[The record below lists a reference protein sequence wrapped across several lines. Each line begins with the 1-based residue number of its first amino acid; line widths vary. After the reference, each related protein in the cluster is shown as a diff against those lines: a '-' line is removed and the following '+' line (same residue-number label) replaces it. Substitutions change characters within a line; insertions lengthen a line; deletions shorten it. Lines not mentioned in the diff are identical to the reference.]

1 MTYNWLFFHQAV
13 WRWWGPMGRLATHH
27 VLQNGSILWELLKN
41 VRGGSWRKPKHR
53 HPTVVVV
60 IFTCQI
66 LTESENNAL
75 IANNRL
81 WSISSLIS
89 LIPRPSLIT
98 CSMQGRRCYHVIC
111 GTGITCRHTAFCISY
126 EDETSTDGEHQ
137 AYILQSN
144 PKPEAGM
151 TLEWGSSLTT

>member
-1 MTYNWLFFHQAV
+1 MTYNWLFLHQAV
-13 WRWWGPMGRLATHH
+13 WRWGPMRWLATHH

-41 VRGGSWRKPKHR
+41 VRGGGWRKPKHR

-75 IANNRL
+75 IAINRL

-89 LIPRPSLIT
+89 LIPRPSLIS
-98 CSMQGRRCYHVIC
+98 CSMQGEAVTTWSVASHVI
-111 GTGITCRHTAFCISY
+111 TLRSVLATKMR
-126 EDETSTDGEHQ
+126 Q
-137 AYILQSN
+137 ALMENIKLTYCKQSKTWGRN
-144 PKPEAGM
+144 GLGM
-151 TLEWGSSLTT
+151 RL